1 MPHNTLFN
9 NRFITIRTHRDIR
22 KNYVVKNPMNNF
34 IHVVTATTSREA
46 LIKGQ
51 SFFGQAC
58 TLL

>member
-1 MPHNTLFN
+1 MPNKLLN
-9 NRFITIRTHRDIR
+9 NRFITIRNHREIR

-46 LIKGQ
+46 LTKGQ
-51 SFFGQAC
+51 SYFGQAC